1 MKKQHS
7 NLKGLIT
14 LFSLLF
20 IGSAIAQRER
30 GEYLITQDQVNK
42 ITDLVKP
49 IQEQLEKQLSEDET
63 YKAYV
68 EDITAL
74 NESKNFEE
82 KSSMSSKINEK
93 YLEENYDCYHAARR
107 RTDTQIG

>member
-14 LFSLLF
+14 LFSFLF
-20 IGSAIAQRER
+20 IGSAVAQRER
-30 GEYLITQDQVNK
+30 GEFLISQDQVNK

-49 IQEQLEKQLSEDET
+49 IKEQLEKQLSEDET

-74 NESKNFEE
+74 NETKNFEE
-82 KSSMSSKINEK
+82 KSSMSLKINVAF
-93 YLEENYDCYHAARR
+93 L
-107 RTDTQIG
+107 